1 MIKSYLLWGIFSISG
16 ILLVFTLFRH
26 RFAFNWIG
34 YLCLNVAIAAFLLYI
49 VNLLGPYTRVEVPI
63 NATTVGTV
71 SVLGVPG
78 LLLLVAVKLWIV

>member
-1 MIKSYLLWGIFSISG
+1 MKSYLLWGIFSISG

-26 RFAFNWIG
+26 RYAFNWIG
-34 YLCLNVAIAAFLLYI
+34 SLCLNVAIAAFLLYI
-49 VNLLGPYTRVEVPI
+49 VNLLGPYTTVEVPL

-78 LLLLVAVKLWIV
+78 LLMLVAMKLWIV